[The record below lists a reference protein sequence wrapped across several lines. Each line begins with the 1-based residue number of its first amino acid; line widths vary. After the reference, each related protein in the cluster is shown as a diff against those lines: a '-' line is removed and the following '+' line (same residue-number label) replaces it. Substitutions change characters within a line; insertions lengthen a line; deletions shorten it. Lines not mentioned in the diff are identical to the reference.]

1 MSERVRTIPTLDRP
15 PPVDSAVVPPHL
27 AARPLTKE
35 DYDRVVQVVDHWWE
49 GPIAVLAHP
58 MFYYEFGKYARVVED
73 AAAGGK
79 LVGFL
84 LGFVVPG
91 ESETPALGYIHLVGI
106 DPAYRRKGV
115 ARALY
120 NEFGTTCTKLGCRRL
135 KAVTTVGNEG
145 SLRFHEALGFTAVE
159 DPDYAG
165 PGRRRIV
172 LTKDS

>member
-15 PPVDSAVVPPHL
+15 MQAIVPANL

-35 DYDRVVQVVDHWWE
+35 DYDRVVQVVDHWWD

-58 MFYYEFGKYARVVED
+58 MFFYEFGKYARVVED
-73 AAAGGK
+73 VAAGGR

-84 LGFVVPG
+84 LGFVLPEEPG
-91 ESETPALGYIHLVGI
+91 SPALGYIHLVGI

-120 NEFGTTCTKLGCRRL
+120 NEFTNTCTQLGCKRL

-145 SLRFHEALGFTAVE
+145 SLRFHEALGFSAVE
-159 DPDYAG
+159 DKDYAG
-165 PGRRRIV
+165 PGRKRLV
-172 LTKDS
+172 LTKDSAD